1 MGPKEAKSTR
11 KLVTAFLSLYMESK
25 SRVKAMV
32 GKSQDIDI
40 RVGVHQGSVLSP
52 VISITVMEE
61 ASKMALEDSPEELI
75 FADDLMLTSESKED
89 VIAKLTD
96 GMMKRNKGS

>member
-1 MGPKEAKSTR
+1 M
-11 KLVTAFLSLYMESK
+11 
-25 SRVKAMV
+25 
-32 GKSQDIDI
+32 
-40 RVGVHQGSVLSP
+40 GVHQGSVLSP
-52 VISITVMEE
+52 VIFITVMEE